1 MVNVASWIDWD
12 GYSSYLVCRGCG
24 DPMLHQDRV
33 EVFNR
38 EQEDSETG
46 LHVRIDGQMLRLDED
61 MKDTPSGRRDGLYIY
76 FRCEQ
81 CPEAVRLSIYQHK
94 GTTYL
99 TIVQEDSE
107 TGFSAAEV

>member
-1 MVNVASWIDWD
+1 MVSVASWIEWD
-12 GYSSYLVCRGCG
+12 GYRSYLVCRGCG
-24 DPMLHQDRV
+24 DPTLHQDRV

-46 LHVRIDGQMLRLDED
+46 LHVQIDGQTLSLNED

-81 CPEAVRLSIYQHK
+81 CPEEVRLSIYQHK
-94 GTTYL
+94 GTTFL
-99 TIVQEDSE
+99 AIVQEDSE
-107 TGFSAAEV
+107 TGEVQP